1 MAYIGWANN
10 VNKIILDSTNVTV
23 GEGAVVQDS
32 TESGGQKKSRLTCA
46 NPPDKFSVTM
56 KFSFAEDSK
65 DANGRT
71 EVDRFWTWLK
81 WVHRYGVNPF
91 MFPAILINSNRQQGY
106 SQEDIEHIIKR
117 IENGDPTAKLP
128 DNEYYKITSAANGE
142 KSGTDQQITMTW
154 ETFATGVISVPD
166 TTAEVN
172 RISAEN
178 GKVDIFLTSIPDTEP
193 TIDTWTL
200 YITPPLGTK
209 TEETKNFFYYDGI
222 ATATLYFDEKTVEG
236 TYIVEV
242 DGKTDTF
249 IVEE

>member
-32 TESGGQKKSRLTCA
+32 VESGGPKKTRLSCA
-46 NPPDKFSVTM
+46 NPSDKFSVTM
-56 KFSFAEDSK
+56 KFSFAEESK

-71 EVDRFWTWLK
+71 EIDRFWAWLK
-81 WVHRYGVNPF
+81 WSHRYGVNPF
-91 MFPAILINSNRQQGY
+91 MFPAILLNSNRQQGF
-106 SQEDIEHIIKR
+106 SQEEIENIIKR

-142 KSGTDQQITMTW
+142 KIGTDQQVSMTW
-154 ETFATGVISVPD
+154 ETFATGAISVPD
-166 TTAEVN
+166 TAATVN
-172 RISAEN
+172 NISAEN
-178 GKVDIFLTSIPDTEP
+178 GSVEIHLTSVPDTEP

-200 YITPPLGTK
+200 YITPPSGTK
-209 TEETKNFFYYDGI
+209 AAETKNFFYYDGLT
-222 ATATLYFDEKTVEG
+222 TAILYFDEKTVEG
-236 TYIVEV
+236 TYTVEI

-249 IVEE
+249 TVED